1 MNPLAAVHNLM
12 DLSRQTLQD
21 IHRELTHVNIPDDQ
35 ADEDERDENAQAL
48 SARLRQLL
56 TGLGGSPTVETYSDT
71 LPSIIGCNPCYSV
84 AGETVAEAS
93 ATTQLANPVVVVLNC
108 EPAGDYSSSASTLSY
123 ASASPHSPSP
133 DHIQRTTLEAA
144 EDWRAH
150 VGSELARR
158 GIFLSERSLPAFRL
172 DPLLPP
178 GPVAHGRRTATAQ
191 ILAGQLRNL
200 LHGYCDPDRTYG
212 VLAAHTSALLRG
224 GDPVLIRLAALGQVP
239 LTDLLLGAL
248 ILLIETNSPDAFE
261 TSSLDAFIEAILSIR
276 QFGITFDPDLNI
288 SELTLF
294 LPPKTATSLLLCL
307 PDFPFIPS
315 TLWAAITHSRT
326 PSRRSLL
333 LLHHPFRTHHDRGDF
348 VLLLARSSDLFPDP
362 PTHSKRE
369 PFHDRKFRTENFSA
383 KLDALHNRLSP
394 CPLFGLLADP
404 ESLPYILLLFPKA
417 AYSMLPP
424 QTSLPLTTF
433 PTPFH
438 SCESH
443 LPSPHPSHITA
454 RPRLL
459 SNPKAKDDY
468 DDFPGTRL
476 WELFGS
482 EGDQYLPLSPGL
494 LAAIICPHCLASDF
508 FYRDTSWIHPAHR
521 CPAA

>member
-71 LPSIIGCNPCYSV
+71 LP
-84 AGETVAEAS
+84 AS
-93 ATTQLANPVVVVLNC
+93 S
-108 EPAGDYSSSASTLSY
+108 AGDYSSSASTLSY

-348 VLLLARSSDLFPDP
+348 VLLLARSPDLFPDP
-362 PTHSKRE
+362 H
-369 PFHDRKFRTENFSA
+369 
-383 KLDALHNRLSP
+383 
-394 CPLFGLLADP
+394 PL
-404 ESLPYILLLFPKA
+404 
-417 AYSMLPP
+417 
-424 QTSLPLTTF
+424 
-433 PTPFH
+433 
-438 SCESH
+438 
-443 LPSPHPSHITA
+443 
-454 RPRLL
+454 
-459 SNPKAKDDY
+459 
-468 DDFPGTRL
+468 
-476 WELFGS
+476 
-482 EGDQYLPLSPGL
+482 
-494 LAAIICPHCLASDF
+494 
-508 FYRDTSWIHPAHR
+508 
-521 CPAA
+521 